1 MKKDEPMRNINPFGL
16 RLQPDLK
23 SRIEASAAYNHR
35 SINAEIVAR
44 LEASFGPAPMV
55 VLVDEHHRSQ
65 SPSPERALELIEQ
78 LKGEIVGLTA
88 QPKE

>member
-23 SRIEASAAYNHR
+23 AKIEDAANHNHR

-44 LEASFGPAPMV
+44 LEASFVEKPTMIF
-55 VLVDEHHRSQ
+55 VDECHRSAP
-65 SPSPERALELIEQ
+65 PSPERALELIEQ
-78 LKGEIVGLTA
+78 LKSVLVGFTA
-88 QPKE
+88 TPKE